1 MSMQTIQFTKMQG
14 TGNDF
19 IVLDCINHKEYLA
32 FAETPALAAK
42 MCDRHYGVGADGLVL
57 VLSSDIADIQ
67 MRIINSDGSEA
78 EMCGNGIRC
87 FARYVYEQNFVTGE
101 TMTVETLAGVLV
113 PRMIL
118 DATGAVT
125 GVEVDMG
132 EPILDRAGI
141 PMIGEG
147 QAIGEAIA
155 VEDREFVV
163 TAVGMGNPHCVT
175 FIEDLSQFPIEYW
188 GPRME
193 TSPYFPRKTNVEYVQ
208 VLSEQEV
215 IMRVWERGAAV
226 TKACGTGSCATAVA
240 CALNGKTGRNVLV
253 HLDGGDLQ
261 IRWEEETNHLFM
273 TGPAETVFKGTYP
286 WEAENHD

>member
-1 MSMQTIQFTKMQG
+1 MTIQNISFVKMQG

-19 IVLDCINHKEYLA
+19 VVLDCVAHPEYLS
-32 FAETPALAAK
+32 FALNVEQAAK
-42 MCDRHYGVGADGLVL
+42 MCDRHYGIGADGLVL
-57 VLSSDIADIQ
+57 VLPSDVADIQ

-87 FARYVYEQNFVTGE
+87 FARFVYEEGIVPKE

-118 DATGAVT
+118 DDGGRVN

-132 EPILDRAGI
+132 EPILERAGV
-141 PMIGEG
+141 PMTGEG
-147 QAIGEAIA
+147 QAVSVPIM
-155 VEDREFVV
+155 VEDTEFIV

-175 FIEDLSQFPIEYW
+175 FVEDLSKFPITYW

-193 TSPYFPRKTNVEYVQ
+193 TSSYFPRKTNVEYVQ
-208 VLSEQEV
+208 IVSENEV

-226 TKACGTGSCATAVA
+226 TMACGTGSCATVTA
-240 CALNGKTGRNVLV
+240 CVLNKKTGRDVLV
-253 HLDGGDLQ
+253 HLDGGDLR
-261 IRWEEETNHLFM
+261 IRWDAADNHLYM
-273 TGPAETVFKGTYP
+273 TGPAETVFAGTYP
-286 WEAENHD
+286 WEAM

>member
-1 MSMQTIQFTKMQG
+1 MTVQNITFTKMQG

-19 IVLDCINHKEYLA
+19 VVLDCVAHPEYLD
-32 FAETPALAAK
+32 FALTPARASK
-42 MCDRHYGVGADGLVL
+42 MCDRHYGIGADGLVL
-57 VLSSDIADIQ
+57 VLPSELADIQ

-87 FARYVYEQNFVTGE
+87 FARYVYEQNIVKKE
-101 TMTVETLAGVLV
+101 TMTVETLAGILV

-118 DATGAVT
+118 DVNGIVT

-132 EPILDRAGI
+132 EPILDRTGV

-147 QAIGEAIA
+147 MAISEPIQI
-155 VEDREFVV
+155 EERTFII

-175 FIEDLSQFPIEYW
+175 FVDDLTQFPIEYW

-193 TSPYFPRKTNVEYVQ
+193 TSAYFPRKTNVEYVQ
-208 VLSEQEV
+208 VLSENEV

-226 TKACGTGSCATAVA
+226 TKACGTGSCATVTA
-240 CALNGKTGRNVLV
+240 CVLNNRTGRDVLV
-253 HLDGGDLQ
+253 HLDGGDLR
-261 IRWEEETNHLFM
+261 IRWDEANNHLFM
-273 TGPAETVFKGTYP
+273 TGSAENVFTGVYV
-286 WEAENHD
+286 WEAM